1 MAPTPTMDSKSW
13 LMLMI
18 LSIIWAG
25 SFLLTEIAL
34 RELPPLA
41 IMTARVTIG
50 AIGLYGMMLVAGVGF
65 PSRDQVAPLK
75 LVGAFMVLGILNNVI
90 PFSVLVWGQTHM
102 SASLA
107 SILNATMPL
116 FTVILAHYFTVDEKI
131 TSNKL
136 VGVLIG
142 IGGVAVIVGEH
153 GIDFSSGSNFAKIAI
168 LGAPFSYAVAA
179 LIARRFAAWNLSP
192 LFVAFGQS
200 AAAAVVAL
208 PLTTLVEN
216 PWGISVSVT
225 GWASLIALGLFCSSV
240 AYLIYFRLIATAGA
254 TNTSLITLTIPPFAV
269 VSGVLLLGESLS
281 MAQVAGMA
289 LILFGLLVT
298 DGRLKLRSRGRV
310 EA

>member
-34 RELPPLA
+34 EELPPLA

-116 FTVILAHYFTVDEKI
+116 FTVILAHYFTLDEKI
-131 TSNKL
+131 TPNKL
-136 VGVLIG
+136 IGVLIG
-142 IGGVAVIVGEH
+142 IAGVAVIVGEH

-168 LGAPFSYAVAA
+168 LGAPLSYAVAA

-200 AAAAVVAL
+200 AAASVVAL
-208 PLTTLVEN
+208 PLTTFVEN
-216 PWGISVSVT
+216 PWGISVSGA

-281 MAQVAGMA
+281 LAQVAGMA

-298 DGRLKLRSRGRV
+298 DGRLKLRSRGR
-310 EA
+310 ARA

>member
-1 MAPTPTMDSKSW
+1 MANTPTMDSKSW

-18 LSIIWAG
+18 LSVIWAG

-34 RELPPLA
+34 EELPPLS

-50 AIGLYGMMLVAGVGF
+50 AVGLYAMMRFAGVSF
-65 PSRDQVAPLK
+65 PRGHAVKPLTMF
-75 LVGAFMVLGILNNVI
+75 GAFMVLGFLNNVI
-90 PFSVLVWGQTHM
+90 PFSVLVWGQTHL

-107 SILNATMPL
+107 SIMNATMPL
-116 FTVILAHYFTVDEKI
+116 FTVILAHYFTMDEKI

-142 IGGVAVIVGEH
+142 ISGVAVIVGEH

-168 LGAPFSYAVAA
+168 LGAPLSYAVAA

-200 AAAAVVAL
+200 AAAALVAL
-208 PLTTLVEN
+208 PLATFVEN
-216 PWGISVSVT
+216 PWGISVSGT
-225 GWASLIALGLFCSSV
+225 GWVTLIALGLLCSSV
-240 AYLIYFRLIATAGA
+240 AYLIYFRLIAVAGA

-269 VSGVLLLGESLS
+269 LSGVLLLGESLS
-281 MAQVAGMA
+281 VVQLVGMT
-289 LILFGLLVT
+289 LILVGLIVT
-298 DGRLKLRSRGRV
+298 DGRLKLGFLSR
-310 EA
+310 

>member
-1 MAPTPTMDSKSW
+1 MTTEPKMDGKSW
-13 LMLMI
+13 SLLLV

-34 RELPPLA
+34 TELPPLA

-50 AIGLYGMMLVAGVGF
+50 AIGLYGMMRIAGVGF
-65 PSRDQVAPLK
+65 PRGHEVPMLTMI
-75 LVGAFMVLGILNNVI
+75 GAFLLLGFLNNVV

-116 FTVILAHYFTVDEKI
+116 FTVLLAHYFTLDEKI
-131 TSNKL
+131 TPNKL

-142 IGGVAVIVGEH
+142 IAGVVVIVGEH
-153 GIDFSSGSNFAKIAI
+153 GIDFSTGSNFAKIAI
-168 LGAPFSYAVAA
+168 LGAPLSYAVAA
-179 LIARRFAAWNLSP
+179 LIARRFAAWQLSP
-192 LFVAFGQS
+192 LFIAFAQS
-200 AAAAVVAL
+200 AAAALIAL
-208 PLTTLVEN
+208 PLTTFVEN
-216 PWGISVSVT
+216 PWGISVSTPVWVT
-225 GWASLIALGLFCSSV
+225 LIALGFFCSSI

-269 VSGVLLLGESLS
+269 VSGVILLGESLS
-281 MAQVAGMA
+281 MVQLIGMA

-298 DGRLKLRSRGRV
+298 DGRVRLRPKPATS
-310 EA
+310 